1 MTKEVPAKH
10 SGGHPFGDL
19 LGLEFTETTAGTS
32 CCTIELCD
40 RLMNPHGVVHGG
52 VIYSMVD
59 TGMGGALY
67 TRLEPQQLC
76 ATVEIK
82 IHYFKAVS
90 SGKMSCTTKIV
101 HKGKRIAV
109 LESEVSCG
117 EALIAKALGTYSI
130 FEVRSGLKS
139 VAD

>member
-1 MTKEVPAKH
+1 MPTKDF
-10 SGGHPFGDL
+10 GGHPFGDL
-19 LGLEFTETTAGTS
+19 IGLEFTENAEGTS
-32 CCTIELCD
+32 CCNIELCD

-67 TRLEPQQLC
+67 TRLEQQQLC

-90 SGKMSCTTKIV
+90 TGNMICKTRIV
-101 HKGKRIAV
+101 NKGKRIAV
-109 LESEVSCG
+109 LESEVKCG
-117 EALIAKALGTYSI
+117 GTLIAKALGTYSI
-130 FEVRSGLKS
+130 FEVRSS
-139 VAD
+139 

>member
-1 MTKEVPAKH
+1 MPTKN

-19 LGLEFTETTAGTS
+19 LGLEFTEISEGTS
-32 CCTIELCD
+32 CCTIELCA

-52 VIYSMVD
+52 VLYSMVD

-90 SGKMSCTTKIV
+90 SGKMVCFTRIV
-101 HKGKRIAV
+101 NKGKRIAV
-109 LESEVSCG
+109 LESEVKCG
-117 EALIAKALGTYSI
+117 EKLIAKALGTYSI
-130 FEVRSGLKS
+130 FQIKAALKS
-139 VAD
+139 DSA